1 MTVPVISYHKYKYI
15 VVIVDNFTSYAWIGL
30 IKTKDQTLD
39 FFATW
44 YDEFADPNQRILN
57 LRSDRGGE
65 FVNHA
70 FNEFLKSK
78 GIKHQQ
84 TAPNTPQQNGCVE
97 HMNQTLTDKAEA
109 MRLDAG
115 CPKSWWEFL
124 FRTAVHVYNWTPLK
138 RTQWKTPLE
147 NLLNKKP
154 DVSYF

>member
-1 MTVPVISYHKYKYI
+1 MRNGCN
-15 VVIVDNFTSYAWIGL
+15 NFTSYAWIGL

-39 FFATW
+39 FFTSW
-44 YDEFADPNQRILN
+44 YNEFADPNQQILN

-78 GIKHQQ
+78 GIKCQQ
-84 TAPNTPQQNGCVE
+84 TAPNTPQQNGRVE
-97 HMNQTLTDKAEA
+97 CMNQTLTDKAEA

-115 CPKSWWEFL
+115 CPKSWWEFS
-124 FRTAVHVYNWTPLK
+124 FRMAVHVYNWTPLK